1 MIPFCV
7 VMLPIRYP
15 ARFFGFVLLLA
26 FRDCFLKIQ
35 PCVITQNVG
44 TFRRFS
50 LPPPAPGSSI
60 LSVSFSGYRLFP
72 PQVFALNFHHFLNM
86 CISWTDS
93 YPCVLLCTCSS
104 PHFSNNVS
112 LWSPRV
118 GVVPSLR
125 PQCLVGFEAS
135 WVGLRICPRMDGG
148 YHGTAAKP
156 GKGASEP
163 LREGKGGRQGLEGL
177 GEGEG

>member
-1 MIPFCV
+1 MTPFRV

-15 ARFFGFVLLLA
+15 ASFIGFVLLLA

-35 PCVITQNVG
+35 SCVITQNVG

-60 LSVSFSGYRLFP
+60 LSVSFSGCRLFP
-72 PQVFALNFHHFLNM
+72 PQVCALNFHHFLNM

-93 YPCVLLCTCSS
+93 SPCVLLRTCSS
-104 PHFSNNVS
+104 PRFGDNNVS
-112 LWSPRV
+112 PWSPRV

-135 WVGLRICPRMDGG
+135 WVGLHICPRMDGG
-148 YHGTAAKP
+148 YHGAAAKP
-156 GKGASEP
+156 GRETQS
-163 LREGKGGRQGLEGL
+163 LREKAKRGARD
-177 GEGEG
+177 

>member
-1 MIPFCV
+1 MTPFRV

-15 ARFFGFVLLLA
+15 ASFIGFVLLLA

-35 PCVITQNVG
+35 SCVITQNVG
-44 TFRRFS
+44 TFGRFS
-50 LPPPAPGSSI
+50 LPPLAPGSSI
-60 LSVSFSGYRLFP
+60 LSVSFSGCRVLP

-93 YPCVLLCTCSS
+93 SPCVLLCTCSS
-104 PHFSNNVS
+104 PRFSNNVS
-112 LWSPRV
+112 PRSPRV
-118 GVVPSLR
+118 GVVPPLG

-148 YHGTAAKP
+148 YQGAAAKP
-156 GKGASEP
+156 GKGDPEP
-163 LREGKGGRQGLEGL
+163 PREGKGGRQGLEGL
-177 GEGEG
+177 REGEG